1 MTNRQLARSRALD
14 DLRRISDQI
23 RQRTEDRDAMLAMLH
38 AEGVSIPK
46 LAEAAGMSTGKA
58 HSLSRAALRIVTTI
72 GYEGRS
78 IDSFVDEVEGAEIE
92 CVVDVR
98 ELPLSRRRGFS
109 KTALGERLASAGIRY
124 EHERALGNP
133 KDNRDGFRAGHRRAI
148 ERYES
153 LLVGPAA
160 GAVDRLRRSIGQSSI
175 ALLCYERD
183 HSTCH
188 RSCITDQLQASDPNL
203 VVKKL

>member
-1 MTNRQLARSRALD
+1 MPDRRLEHARALD
-14 DLRRISDQI
+14 DLRRISEQI
-23 RQRTEDRDAMLAMLH
+23 RQRTEDRDAMLARLH

-58 HSLSRAALRIVTTI
+58 HSLSRTALRVVSTI
-72 GYEGRS
+72 GYEGRT
-78 IDSFVDEVEGAEIE
+78 IDSFVEEVEAAEIE
-92 CVVDVR
+92 SVVDVR

-124 EHERALGNP
+124 DHERALGNP

-153 LLVGPAA
+153 LLVGPSA
-160 GAVDRLRRSIGQSSI
+160 GAVERLRQSIGQSSI

-188 RSCITDQLQASDPNL
+188 RSCITDQLQASDPDL
-203 VVKKL
+203 FVRKL

>member
-1 MTNRQLARSRALD
+1 MADRQLAHVRALD

-23 RQRTEDRDAMLAMLH
+23 RQRTEDRDAMLARLH
-38 AEGVSIPK
+38 AEGISIPK
-46 LAEAAGMSTGKA
+46 LAKAAGMSTGKA
-58 HSLSRAALRIVTTI
+58 HSLSRTALRMVSTI

-78 IDSFVDEVEGAEIE
+78 VDSFVEEIEAAEIQ

-133 KDNRDGFRAGHRRAI
+133 KDNRDAFRAGHRRAI

-153 LLVGPAA
+153 LLIGPAA
-160 GAVDRLRRSIGQSSI
+160 GAVDRLRQSIGQSSI
-175 ALLCYERD
+175 ALLCFERD

-188 RSCITDQLQASDPNL
+188 RSCITDQLQALDPNL
-203 VVKKL
+203 VVKRL